1 MADTKQYIEQNQ
13 ENGTIMI
20 SEDVI
25 ATIVSQA
32 ISEVDGVIGL
42 TAKPV
47 ADIAEIIGKKNWGK
61 GMKITISEDNTIA
74 IDCNVVVKFGQSVID
89 VATNAQ
95 QAITAAVEN
104 VAGVKVTNVNVN
116 ICGIAR

>member
-1 MADTKQYIEQNQ
+1 MAEYKQYITQVL
-13 ENGTIMI
+13 ENGNVMI
-20 SEDVI
+20 AEDVI
-25 ATIVSQA
+25 ASIITEAV
-32 ISEVDGVIGL
+32 SEVEGISGL
-42 TAKPV
+42 AVKPV
-47 ADIAEIIGKKNWGK
+47 SEFADLIGMNWGK
-61 GMKITISEDNTIA
+61 GMKITIGEDNTIA